1 VKAIGPD
8 AKLTEHAAR
17 NLGLEFCVE
26 VKCDFYLS
34 LDGEAHLDNPRTVK
48 MLINQNRNVVAP
60 MLVRPYK
67 AWSNFWGALNSEG
80 EFFGCF
86 FSPTFSL
93 ALGYLNGEP
102 SQLDGSTGPG

>member
-1 VKAIGPD
+1 MKSIGPE

-60 MLVRPYK
+60 MLVRPFK

-80 EFFGCF
+80 DLADL
-86 FSPTFSL
+86 SL
-93 ALGYLNGEP
+93 AL
-102 SQLDGSTGPG
+102 